1 MSQDNRSQEE
11 VFTPRKRRLPHRDYA
26 LCCNN
31 GQGWQEVTLL
41 RDYTRR
47 EAMDEMAIYKGA
59 NPGSSFKLLVMERED
74 RE

>member
-1 MSQDNRSQEE
+1 MSDRTQEE

-47 EAMDEMAIYKGA
+47 EAMDEMETYKGA